1 MQKAQLNWI
10 KGCFLGLFT
19 LVLFF
24 GCGKDGTTTK
34 KEDSNS
40 IDRKALLANLA
51 DNIIVPAYA
60 DFKTKFDVM
69 SSKSNEFTKQ
79 PNTVNLLALRTAWQ
93 EAYITWQKVELF
105 DFGPGQTF
113 AIRSHFNIYP
123 ASETII
129 QANIAS
135 GSANLE
141 LPSNYAAQGFP
152 ALDYLIN
159 GVAGTDD
166 AIVAYYSTST
176 EGTKKVNYLKQ
187 IVAQM
192 NTTLTSVNNAWKG
205 DFANTFKSKTAID
218 AGSSTSTLINGYI
231 LNYEKYIRSGKIG
244 IPAGVMTPGK
254 TFPEKVEAFYKKDL
268 SLTLAKTAQQASYD
282 FYTGKSYVS
291 NVTGYSIKSY
301 LSSLGAKDAVS
312 GTLLSDIIATQFEV
326 CTAKLNTLSNNL
338 SNQVTSNNQP
348 MVDTQVQ
355 MQKLVRLLKVDMTS
369 AMSITITYTD
379 NDGD

>member
-10 KGCFLGLFT
+10 KSCFLGL
-19 LVLFF
+19 LSVVLIF
-24 GCGKDGTTTK
+24 GCGKDNSISK
-34 KEDSNS
+34 KEDGST

-69 SSKSNEFTKQ
+69 VTSSDDFTKQ
-79 PNTVNLLALRTAWQ
+79 PNNANLLALRTAWQ
-93 EAYITWQKVELF
+93 DAYIVWQKVELF

-123 ASETII
+123 TSETVI
-129 QANIAS
+129 QANILS
-135 GSANLE
+135 GTANLG
-141 LPSNYAAQGFP
+141 LPANYAAQGFP

-159 GVAGTDD
+159 GVAVDD
-166 AIVAYYSTST
+166 ARTVAYYAISTDA
-176 EGTKKVNYLKQ
+176 TKKVNYLKQ

-192 NTTLTSVNNAWKG
+192 NTTFTSVNNAWKG

-218 AGSSTSTLINGYI
+218 AGSSTSTLVNGFV
-231 LNYEKYIRSGKIG
+231 LNYERYIRSGKIG

-254 TFPEKVEAFYKKDL
+254 TFPNKVEAFYKKDL
-268 SLTLAKTAQQASYD
+268 SLTLAKTSQQASYD
-282 FYTGKSYVS
+282 FYNGKAYASAT
-291 NVTGYSIKSY
+291 TGYSIKDY
-301 LSSLGAKDAVS
+301 LTFLGAKDAIS
-312 GTLLSDIIATQFEV
+312 GKLLSDIIAAQFNV
-326 CTAKLNTLSNNL
+326 CTTKLNALNNNL
-338 SNQVTSNNQP
+338 NSQVINNNQL
-348 MVDTQVQ
+348 MISTQTE